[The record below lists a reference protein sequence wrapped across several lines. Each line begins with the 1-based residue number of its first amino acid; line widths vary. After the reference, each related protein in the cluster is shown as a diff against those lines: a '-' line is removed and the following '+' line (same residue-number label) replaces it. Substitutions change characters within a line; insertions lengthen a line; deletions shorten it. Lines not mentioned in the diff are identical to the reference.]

1 MSFRRVTGR
10 VFLTSLRCVAGLV
23 FLAACASGPQ
33 TVRNDGSIT
42 GAAAPQLAVDMFLK
56 AANEKDIQAMGTVFG
71 TKDGPARQ
79 TMDRTELEKRLII
92 LSCYFTHDSNRT
104 LGEDRGTDGHRE
116 LRVELKKG
124 NMTRQTTFFTIQGP
138 GRRWYVDNIDIAAVR
153 DFCGNPGTGRSG
165 R

>member
-1 MSFRRVTGR
+1 VENSIVSFTR
-10 VFLTSLRCVAGLV
+10 VAGLV

-33 TVRNDGSIT
+33 TVRNDGSFA
-42 GAAAPQLAVDMFLK
+42 GAAAPQLAFDTFLK

-71 TKDGPARQ
+71 TKAGPARE

-92 LSCYFTHDSNRT
+92 LSCYFAHDTART
-104 LGEDRGTDGHRE
+104 LGEDRGVEGHRE

-124 NMTRQTTFFTIQGP
+124 NLTRQTTFFTIQGP
-138 GRRWYVDNIDIAAVR
+138 GKRWYVDNIDIAAVR

>member
-1 MSFRRVTGR
+1 
-10 VFLTSLRCVAGLV
+10 
-23 FLAACASGPQ
+23 
-33 TVRNDGSIT
+33 
-42 GAAAPQLAVDMFLK
+42 MFLK
-56 AANEKDIQAMGTVFG
+56 AANAKDIQAMGTVFG

-92 LSCYFTHDSNRT
+92 LSCYFTNDSART
-104 LGEDRGTDGHRE
+104 VGEDRGTDGHRE

-124 NMTRQTTFFTIQGP
+124 NLTRQTTFFTIQGP